1 MHAEDIIK
9 RPLMLTEKGT
19 VLREQE
25 NKYLFEVSMR
35 ANKVQIKNAVEE
47 LFDVDVLAVRTM
59 IVLGRMRR
67 MGRGRAKTK
76 NWKKA
81 IVELVEGDEIDFY
94 EES

>member
-1 MHAEDIIK
+1 MEAEDVIK

-19 VLREQE
+19 ILREQE
-25 NKYLFEVSMR
+25 NKYLFEVAMG
-35 ANKVQIKNAVEE
+35 ANKIQVKNAVEE
-47 LFDVDVLAVRTM
+47 LFDVDVLTVRTM
-59 IVLGRMRR
+59 IVRGRMRR

-81 IVELVEGDEIDFY
+81 IVELVEGDEIDFF